1 MKLTHNQ
8 LAALAWVARTGSL
21 TAAGNALGRTQP
33 ALSAQLKML
42 ADAAGAP
49 VISRHRHGV
58 TLTSAGNEL
67 LAYAESCMRA
77 LEGAQQ
83 AVTRMRGLETGKLN
97 VLASTSVAVYMLPSA
112 LAEFH
117 ARYPAVEIRVTRHNA
132 EEAMR
137 ALERGLGDVALVR
150 GSPATMTASFA
161 PNFVVQNLL
170 EDETV
175 LAVTAGH
182 PLARRKE
189 VSPTDLDGLSIVS
202 REATSATQA
211 LVQRAATKAGIRLK
225 IVFQTVG
232 VEALKEA
239 VLQGFGAGFLSR
251 LAIRR
256 EVEAGSLKA
265 IRIRAPELKQ
275 HITIAYPEPGQCPPA
290 VPIFVGIIRELNRNT
305 GRDKNAAHHS
315 RGQPNSRAEL

>member
-42 ADAAGAP
+42 ADSAGAP

-58 TLTSAGNEL
+58 TLTSTGHEL

-83 AVTRMRGLETGKLN
+83 TVTRMRGLETGKLN
-97 VLASTSVAVYMLPSA
+97 VLASTSVAVYMLPAA

-150 GSPATMTASFA
+150 GSPAAITAGFA

-175 LAVTAGH
+175 LAVTPGH
-182 PLARRKE
+182 PLARRRE
-189 VSPTDLDGLSIVS
+189 VSPADLDGLSLVG

-211 LVQRAATKAGIRLK
+211 LVQRAAAKAGIRFK
-225 IVFQTVG
+225 MVFQTVG

-256 EVEAGSLKA
+256 EVEAGLLKA

-290 VPIFVGIIRELNRNT
+290 VPIFVGIIRELKRNND
-305 GRDKNAAHHS
+305 RPRHS
-315 RGQPNSRAEL
+315 ARHAR

>member
-42 ADAAGAP
+42 ANAAGAP

-58 TLTSAGNEL
+58 TLTSTGNEL

-77 LEGAQQ
+77 FEGAQQ
-83 AVTRMRGLETGKLN
+83 AVTRMRGLEAGKLN

-117 ARYPAVEIRVTRHNA
+117 ARYPAVEIRVMRHNA

-150 GSPATMTASFA
+150 GSPATITEGFA
-161 PNFVVQNLL
+161 PNFVVQKLL

-175 LAVTAGH
+175 LAVTPGH
-182 PLARRKE
+182 PLARREE
-189 VSPTDLDGLSIVS
+189 VSPSDLDGLSIVG
-202 REATSATQA
+202 REETSATQT
-211 LVQRAATKAGIRLK
+211 LVQRAAASAGIRLK
-225 IVFQTVG
+225 MVFQTVG

-239 VLQGFGAGFLSR
+239 VLQGFGAGFISR

-275 HITIAYPEPGQCPPA
+275 HITIAYPELGQCPPA
-290 VPIFVGIIRELNRNT
+290 VPIFVDIIRDLHRKS
-305 GRDKNAAHHS
+305 GRGKVATRDA
-315 RGQPNSRAEL
+315 

>member
-1 MKLTHNQ
+1 MKLTHSQ
-8 LAALAWVARTGSL
+8 LTALAWVARTGSL

-42 ADAAGAP
+42 TDAVGAS

-58 TLTSAGNEL
+58 TLTSAGNEI

-150 GSPATMTASFA
+150 GSPVAMSKGFA
-161 PNFVVQNLL
+161 PNFVTQNLL

-175 LAVTAGH
+175 LAVTPGH
-182 PLARRKE
+182 PLARKKE
-189 VSPTDLDGLSIVS
+189 VSPADLDGLSIVS

-211 LVQRAATKAGIRLK
+211 LVQRAVENAGIRLK

-251 LAIRR
+251 LAVRR

-265 IRIRAPELKQ
+265 IHIRAPELKQ
-275 HITIAYPEPGQCPPA
+275 HITITYPELGQCSPA
-290 VPIFVGIIRELNRNT
+290 VPIFVDIIWELNRKIGQVKN
-305 GRDKNAAHHS
+305 GRLAT
-315 RGQPNSRAEL
+315 R